1 MKSVSAGKISFD
13 TLQDHFDLNAWCYCP
28 VLAYPRVEDKEGVH
42 YNSRDYPKP
51 VSLTVEMKNN
61 FMENFEQELN
71 VQVDELQ
78 LDCYLTLA
86 KVVYVSQRAEK
97 VKKCKGNIGF

>member
-1 MKSVSAGKISFD
+1 MKSVRAGSSRLFWSEC
-13 TLQDHFDLNAWCYCP
+13 L
-28 VLAYPRVEDKEGVH
+28 VLLSCPRVEDKEGVH
-42 YNSRDYPKP
+42 YNSKDDPKP

-71 VQVDELQ
+71 VQVDQPDELQ

-86 KVVYVSQRAEK
+86 KVMYVSQRAEK